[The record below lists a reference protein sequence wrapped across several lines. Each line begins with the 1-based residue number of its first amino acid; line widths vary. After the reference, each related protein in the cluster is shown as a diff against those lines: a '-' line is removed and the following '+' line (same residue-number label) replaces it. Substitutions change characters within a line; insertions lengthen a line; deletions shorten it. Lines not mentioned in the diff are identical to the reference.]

1 LDLTYFQYY
10 VILKPC
16 HKGWQDKGQD
26 MTTEIKTE
34 TETETETCTLCGSAS
49 SRYFGKHLV
58 CFICYADLVE

>member
-1 LDLTYFQYY
+1 
-10 VILKPC
+10 V
-16 HKGWQDKGQD
+16 QDKGQD
-26 MTTEIKTE
+26 MTTEIK